1 MNGGLLAC
9 FDGAHPHVSEFG
21 SSAERT
27 PFPLFL
33 FLLPSCQRVTTT
45 LVYAELEQ
53 NAIGGP
59 QVKAILSNV
68 LAVCR

>member
-1 MNGGLLAC
+1 MGVCLLALME
-9 FDGAHPHVSEFG
+9 PTLMSLSLVP
-21 SSAERT
+21 SAERT

-68 LAVCR
+68 LAFCR